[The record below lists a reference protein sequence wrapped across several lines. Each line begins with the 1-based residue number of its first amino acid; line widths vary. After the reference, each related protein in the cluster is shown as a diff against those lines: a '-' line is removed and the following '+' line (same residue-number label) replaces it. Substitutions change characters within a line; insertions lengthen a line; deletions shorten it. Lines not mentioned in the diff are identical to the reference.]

1 MCPYKVWCNDW
12 GDNMNCGVDL
22 IEISRIKESIEE
34 HGDAFVKRIFTEREI
49 EYCELHRAAKYQHYA
64 VRFAAK
70 EAVAKMFGTGFNGSF
85 DWLEIEVQN
94 EKSGKPNVVL
104 MGRARALL
112 EELGMT
118 KITVS
123 LSHSKE
129 YATCMVIGY

>member
-1 MCPYKVWCNDW
+1 
-12 GDNMNCGVDL
+12 MNCGIDL

-34 HGDAFVKRIFTEREI
+34 HGEVFVNKIFTPYEI
-49 EYCELHRAAKYQHYA
+49 EYCELHRVAKFQHYA

-85 DWLEIEVQN
+85 DWQEIEVRN
-94 EKSGKPNVVL
+94 EESGKPNVVL
-104 MGRARALL
+104 TGRALTL
-112 EELGMT
+112 FKELGMNE
-118 KITVS
+118 ISVS